1 MIDLR
6 RAVGRNGHSPAH
18 SVGQSRPVWG
28 CRPAWG
34 CCPACRRSDQVD
46 GGRRPVAR
54 TRRCRSVV
62 AELSACLMV
71 ELSADPI
78 QCLRPASVGPPVV
91 QICSVAD
98 RIRWLDVRIRWLDV
112 RTGSVDARI
121 RWKAVRIHP
130 DCHRSSPTRLN
141 RASRNGRSMVR
152 RICFSMGSGPI
163 RHLIGRSR
171 TAQASRTAQPHR
183 AVDPTGSATPT
194 VALARPGFPERRAPP
209 SRLGQ
214 LHHCFAGPH
223 LAPSS
228 PSRPASAL
236 APGSGNRQCHAG
248 AENQT
253 VFEGS

>member
-1 MIDLR
+1 
-6 RAVGRNGHSPAH
+6 
-18 SVGQSRPVWG
+18 
-28 CRPAWG
+28 
-34 CCPACRRSDQVD
+34 VD
-46 GGRRPVAR
+46 V
-54 TRRCRSVV
+54 
-62 AELSACLMV
+62 
-71 ELSADPI
+71 
-78 QCLRPASVGPPVV
+78 
-91 QICSVAD
+91 

-112 RTGSVDARI
+112 RIRWLDVRI
-121 RWKAVRIHP
+121 RWLDVPIRWLDVPIRWLDVPIRWLDVRIRWLDVRIHP
-130 DCHRSSPTRLN
+130 DCHCSSPTRSN

-163 RHLIGRSR
+163 RHLVGR
-171 TAQASRTAQPHR
+171 SRTAQPHR

-214 LHHCFAGPH
+214 LHHCFAGTH

-228 PSRPASAL
+228 PTRPAWAL